1 MFDKNV
7 LLSSYIKNMINFIR
21 LFVILYFL
29 SGFLSTFAKQPLN
42 SNNSDQEIITIQYK
56 IRSGDTLW
64 DIADTYNP
72 TNKENFI
79 NELMIINKLD
89 SHLLEVNKILVIPIN
104 I

>member
-1 MFDKNV
+1 MK
-7 LLSSYIKNMINFIR
+7 NFIK

-29 SGFLSTFAKQPLN
+29 SGFLVNFVKQPLN
-42 SNNSDQEIITIQYK
+42 SNISDQEITTIHYK

-64 DIADTYNP
+64 DIANNFNP

-79 NELMIINKLD
+79 NELMIINNLD
-89 SHLLEVNKILVIPIN
+89 SYILEVNKILVIPIN